1 MSRPA
6 RVLGRPDSEDEDT
19 RGMSAQQIYDMRQQK
34 LDEQDNDLDQI
45 LASVRRQKEV
55 GIAIGAET
63 DDQLKLLGRLDGSV
77 EREDARIKTTT
88 DRVDKLMVESST
100 KCLWITICLLI
111 VILVI
116 VVALAIET

>member
-77 EREDARIKTTT
+77 EREEHS
-88 DRVDKLMVESST
+88 KLHSSVHN
-100 KCLWITICLLI
+100 LLHDPHSRRPP
-111 VILVI
+111 
-116 VVALAIET
+116 LAMPE